1 MISKKEIQGYLE
13 GIKHIVD
20 TTTWKFYTGG
30 AYTKNG
36 AMELYAAYHGQVLDE
51 NVYNKLYDKHIAL
64 DNIIENYLK
73 DEFDID
79 VAVDMI
85 YDEIKE
91 LG

>member
-1 MISKKEIQGYLE
+1 MK
-13 GIKHIVD
+13 
-20 TTTWKFYTGG
+20 
-30 AYTKNG
+30 
-36 AMELYAAYHGQVLDE
+36 LYAAYRGQVLDR

-85 YDEIKE
+85 YDRIKE
-91 LG
+91 LD

>member
-1 MISKKEIQGYLE
+1 MVNKKEIQEYLE
-13 GIKHIVD
+13 GIKHIENVAG
-20 TTTWKFYTGG
+20 WKCYAGG
-30 AYTKNG
+30 VYTKNG
-36 AMELYAAYHGQVLDE
+36 AMRLYAAYHGQALDG

-64 DNIIENYLK
+64 DNIIKNYLK

-91 LG
+91 LD